1 VSVLNHCHVSA
12 QIAEHA
18 DREGQIDERQ
28 GYVDMLTNELLTTG
42 QCCHDDTVI
51 DTDDIIDALQEHEG
65 FEAAVLD
72 AGANNG
78 DQMHSLVKST
88 AHDLVDKEVPYVE

>member
-1 VSVLNHCHVSA
+1 MKHCHVSA
-12 QIAEHA
+12 QIAAHA

-28 GYVDMLTNELLTTG
+28 GYVDMLANELLTTG

-51 DTDDIIDALQEHEG
+51 DTGDIIDALQEHDDYEV
-65 FEAAVLD
+65 AVID

-78 DQMHSLVKST
+78 DRMHNLVQSI
-88 AHDLVDKEVPYVE
+88 AHRLVDKEVPHVN

>member
-1 VSVLNHCHVSA
+1 MSYCHVSA

-28 GYVDMLTNELLTTG
+28 GYVDMLANELLTTG

-51 DTDDIIDALQEHEG
+51 DTDDIIDALQEHDDY
-65 FEAAVLD
+65 EAAVID

-78 DQMHSLVKST
+78 DQMHGLVQSI
-88 AHDLVDKEVPYVE
+88 AHRLVDKEVPHVN